1 VRIHLRSLVSQLSL
15 ADKGCREY
23 RSVRP
28 MEHQWRCNMAERE
41 TIGLI
46 GLGEMGQPMASR
58 LMQGGWHVIGYDVED
73 KALDQAVAAGVRQ
86 AGSPADVARA
96 VDRTIVSIVRT
107 LPQTEAGSFHAP
119 GPPSAQRP
127 GLHRGGGGQRP
138 PPGKGP
144 R

>member
-96 VDRTIVSIVRT
+96 VDRTIGSLVRT
-107 LPQTEAGSFHAP
+107 LPQTEAAP
-119 GPPSAQRP
+119 IRAPRLPSRP
-127 GLHRGGGGQRP
+127 APAPHL
-138 PPGKGP
+138 
-144 R
+144 

>member
-1 VRIHLRSLVSQLSL
+1 
-15 ADKGCREY
+15 
-23 RSVRP
+23 

-86 AGSPADVARA
+86 A
-96 VDRTIVSIVRT
+96 DRR
-107 LPQTEAGSFHAP
+107 PMWR
-119 GPPSAQRP
+119 GPSTGRSSASSGHCRRRRRFYSMLAASSRPSD
-127 GLHRGGGGQRP
+127 
-138 PPGKGP
+138 GP
-144 R
+144 STWR